1 MRTIGLLVL
10 AVGALL
16 QPGASAAASPCED
29 EIIQGSGATSRV
41 VTACP
46 SPGSFGNAPSPGSPS
61 PAADQPARFWGTQL
75 LLGPARGGPDGFTC
89 YELVSVSF
97 ASPSERDA
105 HEGRMGRII
114 ASVQANTAVY
124 LRCDVPP
131 TGGDTKGPAPP
142 PTPGQVAEAFLN
154 AVDFEPPAP
163 RIQPGYAIAGLP
175 AFLEPGGT
183 EELAPVTRAN
193 SPYGAFR
200 AEARQS
206 LSVHWGQGA
215 VDAESGESGWVTYGD
230 RSGGPWPDGDI
241 SFVYRDPGTVT
252 VQVVR
257 DWTFEW
263 SFADGPAG
271 TLSFALDG
279 DAGPFEVD
287 EVQAVRVR

>member
-1 MRTIGLLVL
+1 MRVVAAFVL
-10 AVGALL
+10 ALGGLV
-16 QPGASAAASPCED
+16 SPTDSNPIANCAGEVVR
-29 EIIQGSGATSRV
+29 EPTGTSRV
-41 VTACP
+41 VTECP
-46 SPGSFGNAPSPGSPS
+46 SPGNPGNAPSPGTGS

-75 LLGPARGGPDGFTC
+75 VIGPARGGPDGFTC
-89 YELVSVSF
+89 YELGSVSF

-105 HEGRMGRII
+105 HQARIGSII
-114 ASVQANTAVY
+114 ASVQANSAVY

-131 TGGDTKGPAPP
+131 TGSDNESPAPL
-142 PTPGQVAEAFLN
+142 PTPEQVAEAFVN

-183 EELAPVTRAN
+183 EELAPVTRADT
-193 SPYGAFR
+193 PYGPFR

-257 DWTFEW
+257 EWTFEW

-271 TLSFALDG
+271 TLSFALEG
-279 DAGPFEVD
+279 EAGPFEID